1 MALMASIPEVARQ
14 KPLVSVCITTYNQKN
29 YVATTVMSVLSQ
41 CGQGQVFDLEI
52 LVGDDC
58 STDGST
64 EILLEI
70 ESEYPKNLRI
80 IRHEKN
86 LGANENFK
94 FLVGHSSGNYVAHL
108 DGDDFWLPEKLV
120 RQVNFLESSPDLI
133 ACYTNALVIDS
144 KNSLVGLFTNPQP
157 EKIDFDYLAMH
168 GNFLNFSSMLYRAQV
183 KPLMLGLVLPMI
195 DYEIH
200 LTLAQIGRLG
210 FVNEP
215 LACYRWMSSTSMLRH
230 QFFDFTLAYMA
241 ALVRVLPQAS
251 SKIRQRA
258 VAHYILT
265 TLMKQPGWLFDYP
278 FWQRIVVLKK
288 SLQVRWAALL
298 WPICIL
304 AVAGLCS
311 RSRFWLLMKLA
322 GPGGMPVMFPRL

>member
-1 MALMASIPEVARQ
+1 MTPIPEVVRQ
-14 KPLVSVCITTYNQKN
+14 KPLVSVCITTYNQKD
-29 YVATTVMSVLSQ
+29 YVEATVMSVLSQ
-41 CGQGQVFDLEI
+41 CGQGHIFDLEI

-58 STDGST
+58 STDGSA

-70 ESEYPKNLRI
+70 EADHPKKLRV
-80 IRHEKN
+80 IRHEVN

-94 FLVGHSSGNYVAHL
+94 FLVRQSSGKYVAHL
-108 DGDDFWLPEKLV
+108 DGDDFWLPEKLI
-120 RQVNFLESSPDLI
+120 RQVNFLEASPDFV
-133 ACYTNALVIDS
+133 ACYTNAFVINS

-168 GNFLNFSSMLYRAQV
+168 GNFLNFSSMLYRSQV
-183 KPLMLGLVLPMI
+183 KPLMLGLTLPMI

-200 LTLAQIGRLG
+200 LTLAQVGRLG

-230 QFFDFTLAYMA
+230 QFFDFTAAYLS
-241 ALVRVLPQAS
+241 ALIRVLPQANF
-251 SKIRQRA
+251 KIKHRA
-258 VAHYILT
+258 IAHYILT
-265 TLMKQPGWLFDYP
+265 TLMKQPRWLFDYS
-278 FWQRIVVLKK
+278 FWLRIDVLKK
-288 SLQVRWAALL
+288 SLRVRWSALL
-298 WPICIL
+298 WPLCVL

>member
-1 MALMASIPEVARQ
+1 MDSIPEVVRQ
-14 KPLVSVCITTYNQKN
+14 RPLVSVCITTYNQKD
-29 YVATTVMSVLSQ
+29 YVAATVMSVLSQ
-41 CGQGQVFDLEI
+41 CGQGSLFDLEI

-64 EILLEI
+64 EILLKI
-70 ESEYPKNLRI
+70 ESDHPKNLRI

-94 FLVGHSSGNYVAHL
+94 FLVRHSSGDYVAHL

-120 RQVNFLESSPDLI
+120 RQVNFLQNSSDLI

-144 KNSLVGLFTNPQP
+144 RNLLVGLFTNPQP
-157 EKIDFDYLAMH
+157 EIIDFDYLATH
-168 GNFLNFSSMLYRAQV
+168 GNFLNFSSMLYRAQA
-183 KPLMLGLVLPMI
+183 KPLMLGLALPMI

-200 LTLAQIGRLG
+200 LILAQIGRLG

-230 QFFDFTLAYMA
+230 QFFDFTEAYLA
-241 ALVRVLPQAS
+241 ALVRVLPQAN
-251 SKIRQRA
+251 SKIKRRA
-258 VAHYILT
+258 IAHYFLT
-265 TLMKQPGWLFDYP
+265 TLMKQPGWLFDYL
-278 FWQRIVVLKK
+278 FWRRIEFLKK
-288 SLQVRWAALL
+288 SLRVRWGALL
-298 WPICIL
+298 WPLCIL
-304 AVAGLCS
+304 AAAGFCS